1 MNFLKNIKISFKI
14 TIMGVGITLLFIIV
28 ILGWILPRM
37 EKNLLEQKKVK
48 IEEQTEMAWT
58 IINHY
63 YSLYQKDD
71 ISEEDAKALAIDAV
85 RSLRYGSEM
94 KDYFWI
100 NDLKPVM
107 IMHPFSTSLEGTSL
121 SQNKDKEGKKLFVE
135 MATVAKD
142 SGAGFV
148 EYMWDY
154 KGDQNKIVPK
164 ISYVK
169 LFEQWEWVVGTGM
182 YIEDLKEEIT
192 KIRKVI
198 IIVIIVIAFTS
209 ILFSLI
215 ISISIKKR
223 LLSTTEIM
231 NKIAEGDLT
240 VTVTNRSN
248 DEIGVMLRSVEKMID
263 KLRQVVDNVTNSA
276 QNVASGSNQLS
287 ATAQT
292 IASGATQQASSA
304 EEASS
309 SMEEMSA
316 NIRQNADNAR
326 QTENIALL
334 TAEKSETSG
343 QAVAKTVTA
352 MKAIEEKTSLIEEI
366 ARQTNMLALNAA
378 IEAARAGEHGKG
390 FAVVADAVRK
400 LAERSQLAAAEIG
413 DLSSNSLSIAE
424 DAGGLLSEIVPEIKK
439 NADLV
444 QEISASTSEQ
454 DTGAGQINE
463 ALLQLQ
469 KVIQVNASHSEELAS
484 TSEELASQAERLM
497 ETISFFTISNTYQR
511 GPAPKHSSKNEPQAH
526 VAQHMRNEI
535 TIIPKSEDRGVSYDM
550 GDEIDKDFR
559 KF

>member
-1 MNFLKNIKISFKI
+1 M
-14 TIMGVGITLLFIIV
+14 MGVGITLLFILV

-37 EKNLLEQKKVK
+37 ERNLLEQKKVK

-58 IINHY
+58 IISHY
-63 YSLYQKDD
+63 HSLFKKDEITED
-71 ISEEDAKALAIDAV
+71 DAKSLAIDAV
-85 RSLRYGSEM
+85 RALRYGPEM

-100 NDLKPVM
+100 TDKEPVM
-107 IMHPFSTSLEGTSL
+107 VMHPFSTSLEGTSL
-121 SQNKDKEGKKLFVE
+121 LQKKDKEGKKLFVE

-164 ISYVK
+164 VSYVK
-169 LFEQWEWVVGTGM
+169 LYNEWGWVVGTGM
-182 YIEDLKEEIT
+182 YIEDLKEEVS
-192 KIRKVI
+192 KIRKVM
-198 IIVIIVIAFTS
+198 IVMIIVIAFLS
-209 ILFSLI
+209 ILLSFLI
-215 ISISIKKR
+215 SSSIKKR
-223 LLSTTEIM
+223 LNTTTAVM
-231 NKIAEGDLT
+231 NKIAQGDLT
-240 VTVTNRSN
+240 VSISNKTN
-248 DEIGVMLRSVEKMID
+248 DEIGIMLQSVDKMIV
-263 KLRQVVDNVTNSA
+263 KLRQVVESVSNSA

-287 ATAQT
+287 ATSQT

-304 EEASS
+304 EEASA

-413 DLSSNSLSIAE
+413 ELSSNSVSIAE
-424 DAGGLLSEIVPEIKK
+424 EAGGLLSEIVPEIKK

-454 DTGAGQINE
+454 NTGAEQINA
-463 ALLQLQ
+463 ALQQLE

-484 TSEELASQAERLM
+484 TSEELASQAESLM
-497 ETISFFTISNTYQR
+497 GTISFFTIGNKGNNENSNHLDRPVYER
-511 GPAPKHSSKNEPQAH
+511 RERVPQVSPEA
-526 VAQHMRNEI
+526 V
-535 TIIPKSEDRGVSYDM
+535 TIIPRSDDRGVTYDM
-550 GDEIDKDFR
+550 GDDIDRDFK